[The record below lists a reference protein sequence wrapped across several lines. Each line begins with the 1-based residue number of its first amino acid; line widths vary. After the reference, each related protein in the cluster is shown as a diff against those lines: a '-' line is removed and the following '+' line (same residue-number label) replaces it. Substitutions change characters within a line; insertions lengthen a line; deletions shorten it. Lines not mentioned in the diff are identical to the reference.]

1 MLDMVLNR
9 SNIGTATFN
18 PLENIMSIKTM
29 IVTAIAFWAYV
40 GLCLYVMGKL
50 AGVI

>member
-1 MLDMVLNR
+1 MVLNR

-29 IVTAIAFWAYV
+29 IVGCVAFYAYIA
-40 GLCLYVMGKL
+40 LCLYIMGKL
-50 AGVI
+50 AGAI